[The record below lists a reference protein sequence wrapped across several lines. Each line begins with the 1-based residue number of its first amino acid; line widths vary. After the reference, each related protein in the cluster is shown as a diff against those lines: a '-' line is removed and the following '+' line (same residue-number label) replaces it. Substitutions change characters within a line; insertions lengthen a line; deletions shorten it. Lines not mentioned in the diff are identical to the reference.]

1 MSEDT
6 VIRHGAPHP
15 GGDENG
21 EPLPLF
27 LLLPQALAEEPR
39 AMNRVLVP
47 RGLQLVPL
55 RREKGRAL
63 LYLFR
68 PAALSRDL
76 AQEEVRRLLRQAGYR
91 DLGQGACLAE
101 LRRRLGPAG
110 TFPMRSA
117 CSWAIPGGRGGL
129 CPPPGQGVQVRGL
142 LEGLRGRGRRPPP
155 VCRLQGLHRQLLP
168 PPGQRRLPGPAG
180 CDHPPA
186 AITRPLPRLVRRS
199 DIFGRTGRLFID
211 ISRNLFTME
220 TDPFPVPV
228 RRRGGPAVILPE
240 RRHPY
245 A

>member
-6 VIRHGAPHP
+6 VIRHGAPTLA
-15 GGDENG
+15 GMKTGN
-21 EPLPLF
+21 LF
-27 LLLPQALAEEPR
+27 PCFFSSPQALAEELR

-47 RGLQLVPL
+47 RGLRLVPL

-76 AQEEVRRLLRQAGYR
+76 AQGEVRRLLRQAGYR

-101 LRRRLGPAG
+101 LRRRLGAG
-110 TFPMRSA
+110 GDFPHEIGLFLGYPPEDVAGFVRHRGKGCKCVGCWKVYGDEAAARRQFAAFKA
-117 CSWAIPGGRGGL
+117 CTANY
-129 CPPPGQGVQVRGL
+129 C
-142 LEGLRGRGRRPPP
+142 RRRAKGASLA
-155 VCRLQGLHRQLLP
+155 RL
-168 PPGQRRLPGPAG
+168 
-180 CDHPPA
+180 A
-186 AITRPLPRLVRRS
+186 AITRPLPRPVLPKRHFS
-199 DIFGRTGRLFID
+199 AGPASCSLTFPGIF
-211 ISRNLFTME
+211 FTME